1 MESWYFL
8 LILKGKLIRVKSS
21 DYKEHSL
28 APYKMT
34 NSSDVYVFARSEC
47 RETAMRDK

>member
-8 LILKGKLIRVKSS
+8 LILKGKLRNVKSS

-28 APYKMT
+28 VPYKMT
-34 NSSDVYVFARSEC
+34 NSSDVYVFASPDQNAE
-47 RETAMRDK
+47 KQQ